1 MGWEGLVGFM
11 PEKPCPSPFLLGGC
25 QHARGEWMGGTNSLL
40 RHGD

>member
-25 QHARGEWMGGTNSLL
+25 LHALASKSRMASLL
-40 RHGD
+40 RRGH